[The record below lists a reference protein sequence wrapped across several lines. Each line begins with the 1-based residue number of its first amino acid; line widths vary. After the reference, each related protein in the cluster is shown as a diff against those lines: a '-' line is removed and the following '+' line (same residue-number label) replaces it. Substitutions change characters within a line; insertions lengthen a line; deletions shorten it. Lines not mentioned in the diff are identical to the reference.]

1 MEEKLDKIF
10 GCIIGATVVII
21 VLIYSLG
28 MTIHMHLNDIQDK
41 LNNIESITDDVHR
54 QQSDL
59 IIPKLFGIDRNEA

>member
-1 MEEKLDKIF
+1 MEEKLDKIL
-10 GCIIGATVVII
+10 GCIIGTTVVII

-28 MTIHMHLNDIQDK
+28 MTVHIHLNSIEDK

-59 IIPKLFGIDRNEA
+59 IIPKLFGVDRDAA